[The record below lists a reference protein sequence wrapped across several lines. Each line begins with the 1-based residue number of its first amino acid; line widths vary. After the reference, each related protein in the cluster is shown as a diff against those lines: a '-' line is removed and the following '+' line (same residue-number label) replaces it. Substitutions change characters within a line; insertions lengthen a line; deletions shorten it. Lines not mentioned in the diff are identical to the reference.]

1 MKILLVGEYSRLHN
15 SLKEG
20 LIALNHEVTILGSGD
35 GFKKFPVDI
44 ALDHNLKNGFRKKL
58 RVLIYRLFKKDI
70 ATFFLRKRFYKL
82 RKELVGYD
90 VVQLINESPFKTTP
104 TLEIEFIRFLKQ
116 HNKKLFVLSCG
127 TDHISVSFA
136 KAKKFRYS
144 ILTPLFEGKVS
155 EEDMAPALK
164 YIHYPYEKLHDHV
177 MELCDG
183 IIASDLDYHIPLVG
197 HAKYLG
203 MIPNP
208 INTDLLRF
216 DRLTV
221 DGKIVIFHGI
231 NCANYYKK
239 GNDLFEAAL
248 EIINKKYSEKI
259 ELITVRS
266 LPYDEYIKQYNKA
279 HIVLDQVYSYDQ
291 GYNALEAMAKGKI
304 VFTGAEKEF
313 KAYYNLTEAVAINI
327 LPKVND
333 IVEKLEFLI
342 QDPNRLI
349 TISNQ
354 ARAFI
359 EKEHHYITIAQQY
372 VTTWEAH

>member
-1 MKILLVGEYSRLHN
+1 MKILLIGEYSRLHN

-20 LIALNHEVTILGSGD
+20 LVALNHEVTILGSGD

-44 ALDHNLKNGFRKKL
+44 TLDHNLKKGVKKKL

-70 ATFFLRKRFYKL
+70 ATFFLRRRFYKQRNKL
-82 RKELVGYD
+82 TGYD

-104 TLEIEFIRFLKQ
+104 SLEIEFITFLKQ

-127 TDHISVSFA
+127 TDHISVSYA

-155 EEDMAPALK
+155 KEDMAPALK
-164 YIHYPYEKLHDHV
+164 YISDPYKVLHDTV
-177 MELCDG
+177 MALCDG

-197 HAKYLG
+197 HKKYLG

-208 INTDLLRF
+208 VNTDLLRF
-216 DRLTV
+216 NRLTV
-221 DGKIVIFHGI
+221 EGKIVIFHGI

-259 ELITVRS
+259 EIITVRS
-266 LPYDEYIKQYNKA
+266 LPYNEYIKQYHKA

-313 KAYYNLTEAVAINI
+313 KTHYHLTEDVAINI
-327 LPKVND
+327 LPEVDD
-333 IVEKLEFLI
+333 IAAKLELLI
-342 QDPNRLI
+342 QEPNRLI

>member
-1 MKILLVGEYSRLHN
+1 MKILLIGEYSRLHN

-20 LIALNHEVTILGSGD
+20 LVALNHEVTILGSGD

-44 ALDHNLKNGFRKKL
+44 TLDHNLKKGFKKKL

-70 ATFFLRKRFYKL
+70 ATFFLRRRFYKQRNKL
-82 RKELVGYD
+82 TGYD

-104 TLEIEFIRFLKQ
+104 SLEIEFITFLKQ

-127 TDHISVSFA
+127 TDHISVSYA

-155 EEDMAPALK
+155 KEDMAPALK
-164 YIHYPYEKLHDHV
+164 YISDPYKILHDTV
-177 MELCDG
+177 MTLCDG

-197 HAKYLG
+197 HKKYLG

-208 INTDLLRF
+208 VNTDLLRF
-216 DRLTV
+216 NRLTV
-221 DGKIVIFHGI
+221 EGKIVIFHGI

-259 ELITVRS
+259 EIITVRS
-266 LPYDEYIKQYNKA
+266 LPYNEYIKQYHKA

-313 KAYYNLTEAVAINI
+313 KSHYHLTEDVAINI
-327 LPKVND
+327 LPEVDD
-333 IVEKLEFLI
+333 IAAKLELLI
-342 QDPNRLI
+342 QEPNRLI